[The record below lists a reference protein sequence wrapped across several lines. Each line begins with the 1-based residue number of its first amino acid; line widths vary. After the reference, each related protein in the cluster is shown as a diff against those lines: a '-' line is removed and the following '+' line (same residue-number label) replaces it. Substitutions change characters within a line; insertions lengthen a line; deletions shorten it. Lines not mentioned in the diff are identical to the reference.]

1 MKKYLALL
9 LLIFISNLYAQTNGA
24 YGELLLGRGYN
35 HLGEQLSDTSA
46 TDWVLSGKMGV
57 GYKIDK
63 NIGLEVGYEQFGQR
77 RFNNIDGTSASMIA
91 NEYAVEIQTVLRF
104 ALSNNFSLIGKIG
117 PAYVQATQSI
127 NAGDAATTNKYE
139 STNSAWR
146 PDYALGA
153 SYVLEDFPGLE
164 LTALYSHI
172 VKNDSIPDADLYAAG
187 LIFNF

>member
-1 MKKYLALL
+1 MKKYIP
-9 LLIFISNLYAQTNGA
+9 LLIIVFISNLYANTNGA

-35 HLGEQLSDTSA
+35 HLGEQIDSTHSSDWT
-46 TDWVLSGKMGV
+46 LSGKLGV

-63 NIGLEVGYEQFGQR
+63 NIGLEVGYEQFGQQ
-77 RFNNIDGTSASMIA
+77 RFNNMDDNSASVTA

-104 ALSNNFSLIGKIG
+104 ALSDNFSLSGKIG

-127 NAGDAATTNKYE
+127 NGGDSETTNKYQ

-153 SYVLEDFPGLE
+153 SYVLEDLPGLE
-164 LTALYSHI
+164 LTAIYSHI
-172 VKNDSIPDADLYAAG
+172 IKDNNIPDADLYAAG